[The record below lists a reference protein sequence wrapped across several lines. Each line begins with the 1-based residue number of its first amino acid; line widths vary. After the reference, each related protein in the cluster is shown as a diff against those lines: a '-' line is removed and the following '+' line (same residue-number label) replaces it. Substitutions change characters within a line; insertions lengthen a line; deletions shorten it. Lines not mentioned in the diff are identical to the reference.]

1 MINKINIEDYGH
13 KLNIAVDNLKEGAKF
28 SLNALFPLTEETFN
42 TIDWETGV
50 ENELTITTKVNPYPE
65 LTWSTVDAEMQRLQ
79 AEYDADLYARK
90 RKKEYPDIY
99 DYMDGVVKSDQE
111 QIDKY
116 IADSQAVKDK
126 YPK

>member
-1 MINKINIEDYGH
+1 MTHKIYMEDYGH
-13 KLNIAVDNLKEGAKF
+13 KLTTAVDNLKEGAKF
-28 SLNALFPLTEETFN
+28 SINAEFPLTEETFN

-50 ENELTITTKVNPYPE
+50 ENKLTITTKVNPHPE
-65 LTWSTVDAEMQRLQ
+65 LTWSTVDAEMHRLL

>member
-50 ENELTITTKVNPYPE
+50 ENKLTITTKVNPHPE
-65 LTWSTVDAEMQRLQ
+65 LTWSTVDAEMHRLL
-79 AEYDADLYARK
+79 AEYDADLYARN
-90 RKKEYPDIY
+90 RKLEYPSLEKLVVALY
-99 DYMDGVVKSDQE
+99 DAEDRLAVDTKRAEVKA
-111 QIDKY
+111 KF
-116 IADSQAVKDK
+116 
-126 YPK
+126 PKP